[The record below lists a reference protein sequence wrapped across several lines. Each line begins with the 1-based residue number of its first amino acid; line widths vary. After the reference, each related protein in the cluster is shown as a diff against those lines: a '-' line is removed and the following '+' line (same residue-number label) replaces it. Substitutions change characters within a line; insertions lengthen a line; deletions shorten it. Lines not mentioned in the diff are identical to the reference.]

1 MSVITPPDDA
11 AVDVADEPQQS
22 LIKRITSVQSVWIL
36 GVLLV
41 IVAFFSVTAG
51 ERFFSTSNFSLI
63 SQNIAVWAVL
73 GVGMTFI
80 IITSGIDLS
89 IGSVLVF
96 SSVVSAL
103 VMQRIGGDGWG
114 TAAIGILAA
123 LVTGVL
129 WGLVNGALVAKAKIP
144 PLIVTLGT
152 LSIALGLAQ
161 VITGGIDIRSVPEA
175 MTDFSTYIKILG
187 IPALPFVALVVVI
200 IGGIVLHKTRFG
212 RYTYAIGSNEESAR
226 RVGVHVSRHLIMI
239 YALMGLLAGL
249 GAVLALAQF
258 GTTTIAGQS
267 LTNLN
272 VIAAVV
278 IGGTSIF
285 GGEGSIFGTVVGLFI
300 PAVLQAGF
308 VIIGVQPF
316 WQGVAVGA
324 VLIAAVWVDQ
334 SRRAAA
340 LRGGAHQPNPRS
352 VPSQRLCI
360 RQVKGISVNRTTALT
375 AAGLLL
381 VALPL
386 AACTSS
392 KPTETA
398 SPAQQGG
405 GGSATAA
412 PTAATSSMAAPAKA
426 SKNYNLQFIQGV
438 AGDEFYITMQCG
450 MEAEAAK
457 LGVSVKTQGAQKF
470 DPTLQKPIVDS
481 VAAGK
486 PDAILVAP
494 TDVTAMQA
502 PLKAAAGAGTKIV
515 LVDTT
520 LEDPSIAVSAIA
532 SDNEGGGRAAF
543 EAIKQLN
550 PNGGKVMV
558 MSVNPGIS
566 TTDARA
572 KGFEDAVKEDS
583 KFQYLGVQYSK
594 NEPAI
599 AANLIGSALQKDP
612 DLVGVFAANLFSAE
626 GTATGVRQAGKQEQ
640 VKIVSFDAGPNQV
653 KALKEGTVQALVA
666 QQPALIGQYGVDAA
680 VTALEGGQVTPKVQ
694 TGFEIITRDNVDGE
708 GAAAIYKSSC

>member
-11 AVDVADEPQQS
+11 AVDVVDEEQQS
-22 LIKRITSVQSVWIL
+22 LIKRITSLQSVWIL
-36 GVLLV
+36 GVLVV
-41 IVAFFSVTAG
+41 IVAFFSLTAG
-51 ERFFSTSNFSLI
+51 ARFFSTSNFSLI

-73 GVGMTFI
+73 GVGMTFV

-103 VMQRIGGDGWG
+103 VMQRIGGDDWG

-129 WGLVNGALVAKAKIP
+129 WGLLNGALVAKAKIP

-161 VITGGIDIRSVPEA
+161 VITGGIDIRSVPDA
-175 MTDFSTYIKILG
+175 MTDFNTYIKILG

-226 RVGVHVSRHLIMI
+226 RVGVHVSRHLIMV

-316 WQGVAVGA
+316 WQGVAVGT
-324 VLIAAVWVDQ
+324 VLILAVWVDQ

-340 LRGGAHQPNPRS
+340 LRGGAHVNPILALFR
-352 VPSQRLCI
+352 
-360 RQVKGISVNRTTALT
+360 RT
-375 AAGLLL
+375 
-381 VALPL
+381 
-386 AACTSS
+386 
-392 KPTETA
+392 
-398 SPAQQGG
+398 Q
-405 GGSATAA
+405 
-412 PTAATSSMAAPAKA
+412 
-426 SKNYNLQFIQGV
+426 
-438 AGDEFYITMQCG
+438 
-450 MEAEAAK
+450 
-457 LGVSVKTQGAQKF
+457 
-470 DPTLQKPIVDS
+470 
-481 VAAGK
+481 
-486 PDAILVAP
+486 
-494 TDVTAMQA
+494 
-502 PLKAAAGAGTKIV
+502 
-515 LVDTT
+515 
-520 LEDPSIAVSAIA
+520 A
-532 SDNEGGGRAAF
+532 SD
-543 EAIKQLN
+543 K
-550 PNGGKVMV
+550 
-558 MSVNPGIS
+558 
-566 TTDARA
+566 
-572 KGFEDAVKEDS
+572 
-583 KFQYLGVQYSK
+583 
-594 NEPAI
+594 
-599 AANLIGSALQKDP
+599 
-612 DLVGVFAANLFSAE
+612 
-626 GTATGVRQAGKQEQ
+626 
-640 VKIVSFDAGPNQV
+640 
-653 KALKEGTVQALVA
+653 
-666 QQPALIGQYGVDAA
+666 
-680 VTALEGGQVTPKVQ
+680 
-694 TGFEIITRDNVDGE
+694 
-708 GAAAIYKSSC
+708 